1 MNYELVSPRDYLGK
15 SLVKLGE
22 KYNNLVVI
30 DSDLASSVRTDE
42 FSKKFPDRFFEMGI
56 AEQSSMSVAG
66 GLAIENFM
74 PFYVNFAIFIT
85 GTAWTQL
92 RQICYAGLNV
102 KLIGTHTGLD
112 NGPDGA
118 THHSTADIALA
129 RAIPN
134 LAILAPSDIHEVHA
148 AIEEAVKIN
157 GPVYIRVARGNV
169 PILHRE
175 ECHFEIG
182 KSEVIFNDGDDLAII
197 FEGSAAKQALEGYL
211 ELKKL
216 GYSCKLVN
224 IRSIRPLDNRLIK
237 EIACKVKCIITVENH
252 SIYGGLAGAIS
263 EVLSQISPRPVLRA
277 VGIKDVFTES
287 GNADQ
292 LKKKYGLSAEEIISQ
307 AKNVI

>member
-15 SLVKLGE
+15 LLVNLGK

-42 FSKKFPDRFFEMGI
+42 FSRVFPDRFFELGV
-56 AEQSSMSVAG
+56 AEQSAMSVAG
-66 GLAIENFM
+66 GLAIEDFI

-102 KLIGTHTGLD
+102 KLIGTHPGLD

-134 LAILAPSDIHEVHA
+134 LVILVPSDIHEVDA
-148 AIEEAVKIN
+148 AIEEAIRIN
-157 GPVYIRVARGNV
+157 GPVYIRVARGDV
-169 PILHRE
+169 PILHKK
-175 ECHFEIG
+175 ECHFDTG
-182 KSEVIFNDGDDLAII
+182 KSEIIFDDGDDLAII
-197 FEGSAAKQALEGYL
+197 FEGSAAKQALEGYF
-211 ELKKL
+211 ELKKF
-216 GYSCKLVN
+216 GYRCKLVN
-224 IRSIRPLDNRLIK
+224 IRSIKPLDEEFIK
-237 EIACKVKCIITVENH
+237 YIASKVKCIITVENH
-252 SIYGGLAGAIS
+252 SVCGGLAGAIS
-263 EVLSQISPRPVLRA
+263 EVLNQEKHRPVLRT

-287 GNADQ
+287 GNATQ
-292 LKKKYGLSAEEIISQ
+292 LKKKYGLSTEEIITQ
-307 AKNVI
+307 VKNVL